1 MPNKIKK
8 KKKKVKQRGG
18 VGTDGGLGTLIDDIV
33 GLASQTITTVTNTAD
48 LIDYVMNIDSDL
60 NQTYS
65 PTEVNAPGNN
75 LTTAT

>member
-8 KKKKVKQRGG
+8 TKKKVKQRGG
-18 VGTDGGLGTLIDDIV
+18 VGTDGRLGTLIDDIV
-33 GLASQTITTVTNTAD
+33 GLASETITAVTNTAD